1 MDIPIRIGRGLRVDP
16 YAFGKGAVMKCVIL
30 LVMSSFCAMAF
41 AEAATKPTSQSASAA
56 THPTTL
62 AAKPSTRP
70 GATGASTKHY
80 PTPAELIEKMKAQ
93 KAKQQATPKVAYFDL
108 ANHISEKPA
117 NFSIWGQT
125 DTLTLNSL
133 LDRIRQAQEDKSV
146 RAVLMSLGDESPSFA
161 QAQELRDA
169 LLKCNKAG
177 KQTFVY
183 ADSYDTAGYTLAT
196 GATHICMLEG
206 GDLMIPGVGMSAM
219 FAKGF
224 LDKIGVKSD
233 AIQIGEY
240 KGADEEFTRTEASPE
255 LRGELQKLTQAM
267 YDEIVDGISINR
279 NLTKDDVRRS
289 IDDCIIRGSIAKERG
304 LVDHLID
311 QDGLRQLVKS
321 ETNEKEIELIPE
333 YGREPREMP
342 DFSNP
347 FALFAAMAK
356 KPLTSDKAA
365 VALVYADGMIVDGE
379 GGDGMFG
386 SAVGAQDLRRALR
399 TATRDDNIKAV
410 VLRIDSPGGSAL
422 ASEVM
427 WQAARRCAEK
437 KPLIISIGGMA
448 ASGGYYLAS
457 AGETIYADPAAII
470 GSIGVVGGK
479 FVYKELLDKLGV
491 HTESFSKGRNADL
504 FSSQMPF
511 DERQKKLLTQWMRQT
526 YDQFTERVMTTRKG
540 KIKDID
546 KVARG
551 RIFLAR
557 QAKDLGMVDEIG
569 GTTDAIAHAAKK
581 VNLKPGSYELRILPA
596 PRSLADYFGY
606 GGPETMRPEGRA
618 ASLLQPKVILAPDS
632 ILKLLSPELS
642 KVLGRQIQTLQMLQS
657 HPVMLVTPVT
667 IDVK

>member
-1 MDIPIRIGRGLRVDP
+1 MKSVVVLVLAFASVV
-16 YAFGKGAVMKCVIL
+16 AFG
-30 LVMSSFCAMAF
+30 
-41 AEAATKPTSQSASAA
+41 EAATKPTSQSTAAS
-56 THPTTL
+56 HPTTL
-62 AAKPSTRP
+62 AATPATRP
-70 GATGASTKHY
+70 GGAGASTKRY
-80 PTPAELIEKMKAQ
+80 PTPAELIEKMKMQ
-93 KAKQQATPKVAYFDL
+93 KAKRDATPKVAYFDL

-117 NFSIWGQT
+117 NFSLWGQT
-125 DTLTLNSL
+125 DTLTLNSV

-146 RAVLMSLGDESPSFA
+146 RAVLITLGDESPSFA

-183 ADSYDTAGYTLAT
+183 ADSYDTAGYTLAS
-196 GATHICMLEG
+196 GASHICMLEG

-267 YDEIVDGISINR
+267 YEEIVDGISINR
-279 NLTKDDVRRS
+279 NLTKDDVRRT

-321 ETNEKEIELIPE
+321 ETNEKEIELVAE

-356 KPLTSDKAA
+356 RPALSDKPA

-399 TATRDDNIKAV
+399 TAARDDSIKAV

-427 WQAARRCAEK
+427 WQAARRCAAK

-504 FSSQMPF
+504 FSAHTAF
-511 DERQKKLLTQWMRQT
+511 DARQKKLLTQWMRQT
-526 YDQFTERVMTTRKG
+526 YDQFTERVMTTRKD

-557 QAKDLGMVDEIG
+557 QAKELGMVDEIG

-581 VNLKPGSYELRILPA
+581 VNLKQGSYELRILPV

-606 GGPETMRPEGRA
+606 GGPETMRPEAGA
-618 ASLLQPKVILAPDS
+618 AMFHPKVTIAPDS
-632 ILKLLSPELS
+632 ILKVLSPELAR
-642 KVLGRQIQTLQMLQS
+642 VLGRQVQMLQLLQS

-667 IDVK
+667 IDIK